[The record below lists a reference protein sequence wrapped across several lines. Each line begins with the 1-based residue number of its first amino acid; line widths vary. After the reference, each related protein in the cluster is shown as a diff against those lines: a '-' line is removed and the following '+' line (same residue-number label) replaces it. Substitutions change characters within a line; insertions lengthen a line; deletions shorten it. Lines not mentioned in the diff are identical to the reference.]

1 MRHRYQMLFG
11 TGLACFLVHSQ
22 FGNLLN
28 RGFGSAESIQ
38 DVIAVASNTTYT
50 KDCLESDF
58 HTYGDGKAGKR
69 NWLELCSNTSM
80 CSSTLI

>member
-11 TGLACFLVHSQ
+11 TGLACFLVYSQ

-28 RGFGSAESIQ
+28 PGFGLVESIQ
-38 DVIAVASNTTYT
+38 DVIAVASNATYT
-50 KDCLESDF
+50 KDCLKSDF
-58 HTYGDGKAGKR
+58 HTHGGGKASKR
-69 NWLELCSNTSM
+69 NWLELCSSTSM

>member
-11 TGLACFLVHSQ
+11 TGFACFLVYSQ

-28 RGFGSAESIQ
+28 PGFGLAEIIQ
-38 DVIAVASNTTYT
+38 DVIAVASNATYT

-58 HTYGDGKAGKR
+58 HTHGGRKAKEIGW
-69 NWLELCSNTSM
+69 NCVQALPCVQAL
-80 CSSTLI
+80 